1 MPRIL
6 LTLIL
11 FLTAI
16 AGAIFYVLPQS
27 NIYMAM
33 RSDTGALE
41 RISKELDGAGETRD
55 LLRSKIANVSKA
67 DLERVELAL
76 PKGSGREGLIRAI
89 DYYGAVNG
97 VLVKSIAL
105 AEQEGDEAAQSGV
118 VDSSVPRPGG
128 APEAAPSKSRKE
140 MTINLEGVGNYD
152 SMKRFLDALEKHIR
166 IIDVESVMFSAMQS
180 PAEAV
185 KFSIKAKTYY
195 Q

>member
-1 MPRIL
+1 MP
-6 LTLIL
+6 
-11 FLTAI
+11 
-16 AGAIFYVLPQS
+16 
-27 NIYMAM
+27 AM
-33 RSDTGALE
+33 NWTHSTRRSAT
-41 RISKELDGAGETRD
+41 S
-55 LLRSKIANVSKA
+55 S
-67 DLERVELAL
+67 L

-105 AEQEGDEAAQSGV
+105 AEQEGDEAARSGV
-118 VDSSVPRPGG
+118 RDLSVPRPGG
-128 APEAAPSKSRKE
+128 APEAAVGKSRKE

>member
-55 LLRSKIANVSKA
+55 LLRNKIASVSKA

-76 PKGSGREGLIRAI
+76 PKGSGREGLIRVI

-105 AEQEGDEAAQSGV
+105 AEHEGDEAARSGA

-128 APEAAPSKSRKE
+128 APEAVLGKSRKE

-152 SMKRFLDALEKHIR
+152 SMKRFLDALERHIR

>member
-11 FLTAI
+11 FLSAI

-27 NIYMAM
+27 SIYMAM

-55 LLRSKIANVSKA
+55 LLRNKIASVSKA
-67 DLERVELAL
+67 DLERVEKAL
-76 PKGSGREGLIRAI
+76 PKGSGREDLIRAF
-89 DYYGAVNG
+89 DYYGAQNG
-97 VLVKSIAL
+97 VAVKSIAFT
-105 AEQEGDEAAQSGV
+105 EQEGDKAARSAA
-118 VDSSVPRPGG
+118 DLSVPRPGG
-128 APEAAPSKSRKE
+128 APEAAAGKSRKE
-140 MTINLEGVGNYD
+140 MAINLEVAGSYD

-166 IIDVESVMFSAMQS
+166 IIDVESVIFSAMQS

>member
-11 FLTAI
+11 FLGAI
-16 AGAIFYVLPQS
+16 GGAIFYVLPQS
-27 NIYMAM
+27 NMYMAM

-41 RISKELDGAGETRD
+41 RISQGLDGAGETRD
-55 LLRSKIANVSKA
+55 LLRDKIKSVSKA
-67 DLERVELAL
+67 DLERVELVL
-76 PKGSGREGLIRAI
+76 PKGPGREILIRVI
-89 DYYGAVNG
+89 DYYGAENG
-97 VLVKSIAL
+97 VAVKSIAFV
-105 AEQEGDEAAQSGV
+105 EKEGVEASQAGA
-118 VDSSVPRPGG
+118 DLSVPRPGG
-128 APEAAPSKSRKE
+128 APEAAVGKSRKE

>member
-33 RSDTGALE
+33 RSDTGALD

-55 LLRSKIANVSKA
+55 LLRNKIASVSKA

-105 AEQEGDEAAQSGV
+105 AEQEGDEAARSGV
-118 VDSSVPRPGG
+118 VDLSVPRPGG
-128 APEAAPSKSRKE
+128 APEAAVGKSRKE

>member
-11 FLTAI
+11 FLGAI
-16 AGAIFYVLPQS
+16 GGAIFYVLPQS
-27 NIYMAM
+27 NIYMAL

-55 LLRSKIANVSKA
+55 LLRGKIKSVSKA

-76 PKGSGREGLIRAI
+76 PKGSGKEGLIRVI
-89 DYYGAVNG
+89 DYYGAQNG
-97 VLVKSIAL
+97 VAVKSIAL
-105 AEQEGDEAAQSGV
+105 AEQEGDKAARSGA
-118 VDSSVPRPGG
+118 DMSVPRPGG
-128 APEAAPSKSRKE
+128 AAEAAGIRPRKE
-140 MTINLEGVGNYD
+140 MTVNLEGVGSYD

-166 IIDVESVMFSAMQS
+166 IIDVESVTFSAMQS

-185 KFSIKAKTYY
+185 NFSIKAKTYY

>member
-6 LTLIL
+6 ITLIL
-11 FLTAI
+11 FLSAI

-55 LLRSKIANVSKA
+55 LLRGKIASVSKA
-67 DLERVELAL
+67 DLERVELAI
-76 PKGSGREGLIRAI
+76 PKGSGREDLIRVI
-89 DYYGAVNG
+89 DYYGVESGIA
-97 VLVKSIAL
+97 VKSIAF
-105 AEQEGDEAAQSGV
+105 AEQEGDEAARSGA
-118 VDSSVPRPGG
+118 DMSIPRPGG
-128 APEAAPSKSRKE
+128 APEAAVGKSKKE
-140 MTINLEGVGNYD
+140 MQIILEGVGSYD
-152 SMKRFLDALEKHIR
+152 SMKRFLDRLEKHIR

-180 PAEAV
+180 QTEAI
-185 KFSIKAKTYY
+185 KFSIKATTYY